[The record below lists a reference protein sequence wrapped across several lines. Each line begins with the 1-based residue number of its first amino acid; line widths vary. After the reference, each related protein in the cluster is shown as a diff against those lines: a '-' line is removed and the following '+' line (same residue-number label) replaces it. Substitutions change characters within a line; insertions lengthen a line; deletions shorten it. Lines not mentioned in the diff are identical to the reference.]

1 MRQKKKGR
9 IRKTEKKQKKTN
21 IKRNKGKL
29 TGRSLRDF
37 TQEKIEQKRTTKNR
51 REIGQKIT

>member
-1 MRQKKKGR
+1 MREKKGR
-9 IRKTEKKQKKTN
+9 IRKTEKKQEETE

-29 TGRSLRDF
+29 TGRSQRDF

>member
-37 TQEKIEQKRTTKNR
+37 KQEKIAQKNQ
-51 REIGQKIT
+51 QKTGERSDRK